1 MNNDNINDVL
11 ISQIIY
17 SNFITYNR
25 LSYLTRHCLT
35 DYSTDEIN
43 IFINMDSIVASLM
56 KRDVFPNMFLFTSSI
71 LNMAAHMRSY
81 YWTRHHVISNIYIV
95 TNNNYSIYSDNSDR
109 LKLLSILVPYFPRV
123 YLIKTNSYC
132 SVAIKNI
139 VNRTNPDIPSIV
151 ITKDKLS
158 WQLPDI
164 DNRITIFRP
173 KKTVRGDESFY
184 INSKNCILKWVESNS
199 KMDKN
204 LYKLDLTPKGTLG
217 LYISYSSFID
227 DDMKLYSYY
236 QSKRAMRLINDH
248 INNGE
253 FISGYN
259 SPLSIKSILD
269 IDSKPERES
278 LYDRYSSID
287 INRLTQIYQSSSES
301 KDTSW
306 YINKNDINAI
316 KNINNKYFYQ
326 YPIDIIRLY
335 DMPV

>member
-1 MNNDNINDVL
+1 
-11 ISQIIY
+11 
-17 SNFITYNR
+17 
-25 LSYLTRHCLT
+25 
-35 DYSTDEIN
+35 
-43 IFINMDSIVASLM
+43 
-56 KRDVFPNMFLFTSSI
+56 
-71 LNMAAHMRSY
+71 
-81 YWTRHHVISNIYIV
+81 
-95 TNNNYSIYSDNSDR
+95 
-109 LKLLSILVPYFPRV
+109 
-123 YLIKTNSYC
+123 
-132 SVAIKNI
+132 
-139 VNRTNPDIPSIV
+139 
-151 ITKDKLS
+151 
-158 WQLPDI
+158 
-164 DNRITIFRP
+164 
-173 KKTVRGDESFY
+173 
-184 INSKNCILKWVESNS
+184 
-199 KMDKN
+199 
-204 LYKLDLTPKGTLG
+204 
-217 LYISYSSFID
+217 
-227 DDMKLYSYY
+227 MKLYSYY